1 MRELC
6 VYVDATLVG
15 TLQEDNN
22 IWSFTYAANW
32 LAADEGFDL
41 SPALF
46 RKAATHLDGSS
57 VRPVQWY
64 FDNLLPEEGLR
75 LARRRAGAG
84 REGVSNRVHAAR
96 IVEVLVLYKKSITS
110 QSYPRSNSCSANAGC
125 LGLKGEQVPNGRDRH
140 DQVKP
145 LREQRRHLPHGQ
157 EQTQRGSLER
167 LEAEMP
173 IKALRA
179 LVLRIHDH
187 RHGCDLL
194 RRFQAAAKGI
204 HEQEFTDTL
213 TAD

>member
-96 IVEVLVLYKKSITS
+96 IVEVLVL
-110 QSYPRSNSCSANAGC
+110 
-125 LGLKGEQVPNGRDRH
+125 
-140 DQVKP
+140 
-145 LREQRRHLPHGQ
+145 
-157 EQTQRGSLER
+157 
-167 LEAEMP
+167 
-173 IKALRA
+173 
-179 LVLRIHDH
+179 
-187 RHGCDLL
+187 
-194 RRFQAAAKGI
+194 
-204 HEQEFTDTL
+204 
-213 TAD
+213 